1 MRTESTLLQSN
12 RAVLTEIR
20 MRNETRF
27 DLAETSRMIILA
39 QEFQRN
45 ATELMNMYA
54 VKILNLTLQTTR

>member
-1 MRTESTLLQSN
+1 MRTENTLLQSN
-12 RAVLTEIR
+12 RTVLTEIR

-27 DLAETSRMIILA
+27 DLAEISRMIILA

-54 VKILNLTLQTTR
+54 VKILKLTLQTTR